1 MLKVQLIGYVG
12 KDAELI
18 QSNGRNFARFSV
30 AVDETGKN
38 GEKKTRW
45 LTCYTSQ
52 DKVAQW
58 LKKGKQVFVE
68 GNHKIIINIG
78 QDNRTY
84 VTEAVNVTNLQLLG
98 KKENEVEDLPVEQ

>member
-1 MLKVQLIGYVG
+1 MLKVQLIGFIG
-12 KDAELI
+12 KDAEVI
-18 QSNGRNFARFSV
+18 QSNGKQFAKFSV
-30 AVDETGKN
+30 AVDEIGKN
-38 GEKKTRW
+38 NEKKTRW

-52 DKVAQW
+52 DRLAQW

-68 GNHKIIINIG
+68 GNHRIITNIG

-98 KKENEVEDLPVEQ
+98 KKEDDVDDLPVDR

>member
-1 MLKVQLIGYVG
+1 MLKVQLIGFIG
-12 KDAELI
+12 KDAEVI
-18 QSNGRNFARFSV
+18 QSNGKQFAKFSV

-38 GEKKTRW
+38 NEKKTRW

-52 DKVAQW
+52 DKLAQW

-68 GNHKIIINIG
+68 GNHKIIINTG

-84 VTEAVNVTNLQLLG
+84 VTEAVNATNLQLLG
-98 KKENEVEDLPVEQ
+98 KKEDDVEDLPVDR